1 MIGATGI
8 WSEEEQSAHIFS
20 YGLARYVANYFEK
33 DKWLIDIG
41 CGKGTYCEYFADV
54 NFKNVWGIDG
64 FDSISHIGKD
74 TSFSFSI
81 SDLSQPID
89 FIYYTGNVLCL
100 EVFEH
105 IPKEFESVFVDNI
118 VRHCDNKLI
127 ISVAHEGQQGLGH
140 VNCRPDWYVKE
151 LFEGKGFRF
160 EKELT
165 ESIRQQPEGYV
176 AYLKENLFVFTK
188 L

>member
-1 MIGATGI
+1 M
-8 WSEEEQSAHIFS
+8 
-20 YGLARYVANYFEK
+20 FE
-33 DKWLIDIG
+33 DILVQNIINH
-41 CGKGTYCEYFADV
+41 CSGT
-54 NFKNVWGIDG
+54 
-64 FDSISHIGKD
+64 
-74 TSFSFSI
+74 
-81 SDLSQPID
+81 
-89 FIYYTGNVLCL
+89 
-100 EVFEH
+100 
-105 IPKEFESVFVDNI
+105 
-118 VRHCDNKLI
+118 LI
-127 ISVAHEGQQGLGH
+127 ISVAHEGQLGTGH

>member
-20 YGLARYVANYFEK
+20 YGVARWVAKNTTGTIL
-33 DKWLIDIG
+33 DLG
-41 CGKGTYCEYFADV
+41 CGNGTYSTYFKEVGRDAWAV
-54 NFKNVWGIDG
+54 DG
-64 FDSISHIGKD
+64 FDQNGVDQVQDISKPFDIVKFDIVFCIELFEHIGK
-74 TSFSFSI
+74 
-81 SDLSQPID
+81 
-89 FIYYTGNVLCL
+89 
-100 EVFEH
+100 
-105 IPKEFESVFVDNI
+105 EFEYIVLDNI
-118 VRHCDNKLI
+118 TRHCKDKVV
-127 ISVAHEGQQGLGH
+127 ISVAHEGQLGTGH
-140 VNCRPDWYVKE
+140 VNCRPDWYVKA
-151 LFEGKGFRF
+151 LFEGKGFKF

>member
-20 YGLARYVANYFEK
+20 YRLARRLSYMFQK
-33 DKWLIDIG
+33 DRWVFDFG
-41 CGKGTYCEYFADV
+41 CGKGTYSEYLSDV
-54 NFKNVWGIDG
+54 GFEYVWAIDG
-64 FDSISHIGKD
+64 YFDREVD
-74 TSFSFSI
+74 FPMTTA
-81 SDLSQPID
+81 DLT
-89 FIYYTGNVLCL
+89 IYNEFTYGNEIAKGNVLCL

-105 IPKEFESVFVDNI
+105 IPKQYESVFVDNI

-151 LFEGKGFRF
+151 LFEGKGFRY

-165 ESIRQQPEGYV
+165 ESIREQPEGYV

>member
-20 YGLARYVANYFEK
+20 YGVARWVAKNTGKIVLDF
-33 DKWLIDIG
+33 G
-41 CGKGTYCEYFADV
+41 AGKGTYSDYFKDMNKFAYA
-54 NFKNVWGIDG
+54 IDG
-64 FDSISHIGKD
+64 FKNESID
-74 TSFSFSI
+74 YVR
-81 SDLSQPID
+81 DLTID
-89 FIYYTGNVLCL
+89 FDLGFVGDVLCL

>member
-20 YGLARYVANYFEK
+20 YGVARWVAYNTNGIILDFGAGDGTYSTYLK
-33 DKWLIDIG
+33 DLEESVISVDGFKNKNIDI
-41 CGKGTYCEYFADV
+41 V
-54 NFKNVWGIDG
+54 
-64 FDSISHIGKD
+64 KD
-74 TSFSFSI
+74 LT
-81 SDLSQPID
+81 ID
-89 FIYYTGNVLCL
+89 FDLGVMGNILCL

-105 IPKEFESVFVDNI
+105 IPRQYEQVFVDNI
-118 VRHCDNKLI
+118 VRHCDKKLI
-127 ISVAHEGQQGLGH
+127 ISGAHEGQQGLGH

-151 LFEGKGFRF
+151 LFEGKGFKF

-188 L
+188 I

>member
-8 WSEEEQSAHIFS
+8 WSEEEQPAHIFS
-20 YGLARYVANYFEK
+20 YNVARWVVKNTKGMVLDFGAGVGEYSQYFK
-33 DKWLIDIG
+33 DMRIP
-41 CGKGTYCEYFADV
+41 
-54 NFKNVWGIDG
+54 NVSIDG
-64 FDSISHIGKD
+64 FECKQIDIVKD
-74 TSFSFSI
+74 LT
-81 SDLSQPID
+81 ID
-89 FIYYTGNVLCL
+89 FDLVFKGNVLCL

-105 IPKEFESVFVDNI
+105 IPKQYESLFVDNI
-118 VRHCDNKLI
+118 VRHCDSKLI

-151 LFEGKGFRF
+151 LFEGKGFKF

-165 ESIRQQPEGYV
+165 ESIRKQPEGCV

-188 L
+188 I

>member
-8 WSEEEQSAHIFS
+8 WSEEEQGAHIFS
-20 YGLARYVANYFEK
+20 YGVARWVGKNTHGLILDFGAGNAAYSNYFK
-33 DKWLIDIG
+33 DLGRRCK
-41 CGKGTYCEYFADV
+41 A
-54 NFKNVWGIDG
+54 IDG
-64 FDSISHIGKD
+64 FNRKGIDIVKD
-74 TSFSFSI
+74 LTSKFEYFEPSNI
-81 SDLSQPID
+81 
-89 FIYYTGNVLCL
+89 LCL

-105 IPKEFESVFVDNI
+105 IPKHLEESFVDNI
-118 VRHCDNKLI
+118 VRNCHKGGKLI

-151 LFEGKGFRF
+151 LFEGNGFKF
-160 EKELT
+160 EQELT

-188 L
+188 I

>member
-20 YGLARYVANYFEK
+20 YGVARWISK
-33 DKWLIDIG
+33 HLDKQQPVMDLG
-41 CGKGTYCEYFADV
+41 CGNGTLLRYLNEVGFYLTT
-54 NFKNVWGIDG
+54 GIDG
-64 FDSISHIGKD
+64 FTPKEQDFNFIKG
-74 TSFSFSI
+74 
-81 SDLSQPID
+81 DLAQPIALKD
-89 FIYYTGNVLCL
+89 RIFNVISL

-105 IPKEFESVFVDNI
+105 IPKEFEQTYVNNI
-118 VRHCDNKLI
+118 CQFCCDKLI

-140 VNCRPDWYVKE
+140 VNTRPDWYVKE
-151 LFEGKGFRF
+151 LFEGKGFKF

-188 L
+188 I

>member
-20 YGLARYVANYFEK
+20 YGVARWVAKNTTGTILDLGCGNGTYSTYFKEVGRNAWAVDGFGKIGVDQVQDLTSKFDYFE
-33 DKWLIDIG
+33 
-41 CGKGTYCEYFADV
+41 YA
-54 NFKNVWGIDG
+54 NV
-64 FDSISHIGKD
+64 F
-74 TSFSFSI
+74 
-81 SDLSQPID
+81 
-89 FIYYTGNVLCL
+89 CL

-105 IPKEFESVFVDNI
+105 IPKELEGAFVDNI
-118 VRHCDNKLI
+118 VNNCFGKLI

-151 LFEGKGFRF
+151 LFEGKGFKF

>member
-20 YGLARYVANYFEK
+20 YGVARWIVENTEGAI
-33 DKWLIDIG
+33 IDFG
-41 CGKGTYCEYFADV
+41 AGKGEYSQYAKDRNRYCCA
-54 NFKNVWGIDG
+54 IDG
-64 FDSISHIGKD
+64 YDSKQIDLVKD
-74 TSFSFSI
+74 LT
-81 SDLSQPID
+81 ID
-89 FIYYTGNVLCL
+89 FDLNLRGNVLCL

-105 IPKEFESVFVDNI
+105 IPKEFESVFVENI

-151 LFEGKGFRF
+151 LFEGKGFRY

-165 ESIRQQPEGYV
+165 ESIREQPEGYV